1 MSNKKEEQFIAI
13 DLPGHGECII
23 IEAKGIHYYNAT
35 IQSKGNLELIS
46 WYLIL
51 ELTKI
56 NGKMID
62 EQTLKGMDLCNVL
75 KISEIISV
83 MMGSAPTK

>member
-1 MSNKKEEQFIAI
+1 MINKKEEKFITI
-13 DLPGHGECII
+13 DIPEYGECII
-23 IEAKGIHYYNAT
+23 IEAKGIHYYNAI
-35 IQSKGNLELIS
+35 IQSKGNLELLS

-51 ELTKI
+51 GLTKI

-62 EQTLKGMDLCNVL
+62 EQTLQDMDLCHVL

-83 MMGSAPTK
+83 MMGAAPTK